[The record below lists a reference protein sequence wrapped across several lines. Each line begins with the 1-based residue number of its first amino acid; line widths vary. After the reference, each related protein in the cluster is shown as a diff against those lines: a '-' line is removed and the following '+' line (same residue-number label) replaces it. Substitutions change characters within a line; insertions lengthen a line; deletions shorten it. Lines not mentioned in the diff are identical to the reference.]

1 MATENTTLRSKR
13 LDLEDT
19 IDQAAGF
26 KPAQFLIKNA
36 KVLNLVS
43 GDIALSDIAINRQS
57 GMIVSTFEQ
66 GLEGIEEL
74 DLEGELF
81 AVPGFIDC
89 HVHVESSM
97 VTPQVFDE
105 AVLRRGTT
113 TAFCDPHE
121 ISNVLGEDALRY
133 FIESS
138 ENMIMD
144 LMVGLSSCVPATGL
158 ETSGASLD
166 AGALAQFIDH
176 PNVYGVAEFMSIG
189 EVLDHDSIALEK
201 LEKFADRHI
210 DGHMP
215 FGVTTAMMNAMKS
228 CGIRNCHENTDLEHA
243 REKLKRGIQVFIR
256 EGTVCKDAKTLS
268 ALVNEFQSPFLGFCT
283 DDRNPVDIAEE
294 GHIDHIIRTLIAQG
308 ADLATVYRIA
318 SWSAAN
324 HFGMAAR
331 NIKGWKPRG
340 LIAADNLADIVL
352 IRNLEECDIHSVYK
366 NGQLVTQES
375 FSQRLAVKPVGYGS
389 IKIANIEA
397 KDLRQWGSPKNINV
411 IGLIKDQVVTTYQQ
425 ASVKS
430 GPDNALLADTE
441 QDIMHIAVIE
451 RHGKSNGNI
460 ARGFVQ
466 GFGIRHGAM
475 AVSVGHDSHN
485 ITVVGTNIED
495 MVIAVNRIIDING
508 GKTVVKSGTILGELA
523 LPVAGLMSDKT
534 EVAETAHDQTVLLE
548 AVAQLGSHW
557 EDPLMMLGFLP
568 LCVIPDAKITD
579 FGITRFNP
587 AEGIM
592 KPTLIDDQRLSVV

>member
-1 MATENTTLRSKR
+1 MKSDLSK
-13 LDLEDT
+13 T

-26 KPAQFLIKNA
+26 APADFLIKNA
-36 KVLNLVS
+36 KTLNLVN
-43 GDIALSDIAINRQS
+43 GQVECGDIAINKSS
-57 GMIVSTFEQ
+57 GMIVSTYEQ
-66 GLEGIEEL
+66 GGDGVEVL
-74 DLEGELF
+74 DLKGELF

-105 AVLRRGTT
+105 AVLAHGTT

-121 ISNVLGEDALRY
+121 ISNVLGAEALQY
-133 FIESS
+133 FIDSS
-138 ENMIMD
+138 ENMLMD

-158 ETSGASLD
+158 ETSGATLNASD
-166 AGALAQFIDH
+166 LAQFIDH

-189 EVLDHDSIALEK
+189 DVLNHDPAALEK
-201 LEKFADRHI
+201 LERFANNHI

-215 FGVTTAMMNAMKS
+215 FGVTTGMMNAMKA
-228 CGIRNCHENTDLEHA
+228 CGIRNCHENTDIEHA

-256 EGTVCKDAKTLS
+256 EGTVCKDAKTL
-268 ALVNEFQSPFLGFCT
+268 AKLVNEFQSPFLGFCT

-294 GHIDHIIRTLIAQG
+294 GHIDHVIRTLIAEG
-308 ADLATVYRIA
+308 ADVATVYRIA

-324 HFGMAAR
+324 HFGMAGR
-331 NIKGWKPRG
+331 NPKGWKPRG

-352 IRNLEECDIHSVYK
+352 LNNLENCDIHSVYK
-366 NGQLVTQES
+366 NGELVTPEKFTTRQK
-375 FSQRLAVKPVGYGS
+375 VNPVGYSS
-389 IKIANIEA
+389 IKIAAISSDNL
-397 KDLRQWGSPKNINV
+397 KTFGSAENV
-411 IGLIKDQVVTTYQQ
+411 PIIGLIKDQVVTTYEETTLQVTDSSQ
-425 ASVKS
+425 R
-430 GPDNALLADTE
+430 LADPE
-441 QDIMHIAVIE
+441 NDILYISVIE
-451 RHGKSNGNI
+451 RHGRSNGNI
-460 ARGFVQ
+460 ASGFVR
-466 GFGIRHGAM
+466 GFGITEGAM

-485 ITVVGTNIED
+485 ITVVGATHDD
-495 MVIAVNRIIDING
+495 MVVAVNRVIEIDG
-508 GKTVVKSGTILGELA
+508 GKVVVKNGEILGKLS
-523 LPVAGLMSDKT
+523 LPIAGLMSDKT
-534 EVAETAHDQTVLLE
+534 EVKETADDQIALLN

-592 KPTLIDDQRLSVV
+592 EPVLVDDQRV

>member
-1 MATENTTLRSKR
+1 MTSE
-13 LDLEDT
+13 LDRT

-26 KPAQFLIKNA
+26 APADFLIKNA
-36 KVLNLVS
+36 KVLNLVN
-43 GDIALSDIAINRQS
+43 GQVELSDIGINKRT
-57 GMIVSTFEQ
+57 GMIVSAYETDRDGVEV
-66 GLEGIEEL
+66 L

-105 AVLRRGTT
+105 AVLTRGTT

-121 ISNVLGEDALRY
+121 ISNVLGAEALQY
-133 FIESS
+133 FIDSS
-138 ENMIMD
+138 ENMLMD
-144 LMVGLSSCVPATGL
+144 LMIGLSSCVPATGL

-166 AGALAQFIDH
+166 AAALAEFVHHQ
-176 PNVYGVAEFMSIG
+176 NVYGVAEFMSISD
-189 EVLDHDSIALEK
+189 VLNHEPVALEK
-201 LEKFADRHI
+201 LERFADQHI

-215 FGVTTAMMNAMKS
+215 FGVTTGMMNAMKA
-228 CGIRNCHENTDLEHA
+228 CGIRNCHENTDIEHA

-256 EGTVCKDAKTLS
+256 EGSVCKDAKTLA

-283 DDRNPVDIAEE
+283 DDRNPVEIAEE
-294 GHIDHIIRTLIAQG
+294 GHIDHVIRTLVSEG
-308 ADLATVYRIA
+308 ADVATVYRIA

-324 HFGMAAR
+324 HFGMAGR
-331 NIKGWKPRG
+331 NPKGWKPRG

-352 IRNLEECDIHSVYK
+352 LKDLESCDIHSVYK
-366 NGQLVTQES
+366 NGELITS
-375 FSQRLAVKPVGYGS
+375 DKFSDRKPVAPVGSGS
-389 IKIANIEA
+389 IKIDAIAES
-397 KDLRQWGSPKNINV
+397 DLQSFGSNETVPV
-411 IGLIKDQVVTTYQQ
+411 IGLIKDQVVTTYEEMDLP
-425 ASVKS
+425 VGDK
-430 GPDNALLADTE
+430 GERLADPAN
-441 QDIMHIAVIE
+441 DVLYIAVIE
-451 RHGKSNGNI
+451 RHGRSNGNI
-460 ARGFVQ
+460 ARGFVR
-466 GFGIRHGAM
+466 GFGINDGAM

-485 ITVVGTNIED
+485 ITVVGATHAD
-495 MVIAVNRIIDING
+495 MVVAVNRVIALDG
-508 GKTVVKSGTILGELA
+508 GKAVVKNAEVLGELA
-523 LPVAGLMSDKT
+523 LPIAGLMSDKT
-534 EVAETAHDQTVLLE
+534 EVAETARDQTALLD

-592 KPTLIDDQRLSVV
+592 DPVLVDDQRR